1 MFKEIKRFFL
11 WLLLNKRTL
20 ALILAVIMLA
30 IGVLMLI
37 YPMFA
42 KTFNE
47 YQTAKAMTEYYSFI
61 AAENEGVTIPG

>member
-1 MFKEIKRFFL
+1 
-11 WLLLNKRTL
+11 
-20 ALILAVIMLA
+20 MLV